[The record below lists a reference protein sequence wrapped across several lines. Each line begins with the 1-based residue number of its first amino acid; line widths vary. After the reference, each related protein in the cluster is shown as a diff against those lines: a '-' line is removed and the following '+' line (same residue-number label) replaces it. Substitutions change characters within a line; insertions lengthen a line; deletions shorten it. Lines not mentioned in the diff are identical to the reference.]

1 MIAYNHTSLDNLL
14 INEEVKAALQNDLL
28 SKEEA
33 GGIETKYPVNL
44 YSPNLFI
51 RIGLFLLTGV
61 ISLMGYGIFCLMI
74 LSSSDKGF
82 GIMTIIY
89 GLLTYGGLE
98 FIIHDKKHFRS
109 GIDDALMLFSLA
121 FIIAGVNILADPV
134 SSNLGQSI
142 LVFIPA
148 FYFLLRFG
156 NVLMAGVTFLSF
168 LGIVFFG
175 FIQLG
180 DAAKYVMP
188 FLLMSLSLV
197 IYLSMRKGK
206 KSSALRHYKP
216 CFTFIEILALII
228 LYTAGNYF
236 VVREVSNSMFD
247 LQLKEGESIPGGWLF
262 WVITVF
268 LPFVYILRGLQK
280 RDVILLRTGLILI
293 AAIVFTVR
301 YYHHV
306 APLEIAMSIGGTI
319 MIVLAYFITK
329 YLTPPKHGFTHAE
342 PNDPKLKGLLN
353 LESLIVTETFN
364 QATPVEPEK
373 GFDFGGGSAGGAGST
388 DRW

>member
-1 MIAYNHTSLDNLL
+1 MIAYNHTSLDNLI
-14 INEEVKAALQNDLL
+14 INEEVKTALQNDLI
-28 SKEEA
+28 SKEEVA
-33 GGIETKYPVNL
+33 GIQTKYPVNL

-61 ISLMGYGIFCLMI
+61 ISLMGYGIFCLM
-74 LSSSDKGF
+74 LLNSREVGY

-89 GLLTYGGLE
+89 GLLNYAGLE
-98 FIIHDKKHFRS
+98 FIIREKKHYRS
-109 GIDDALMLFSLA
+109 GIDDALMIFSLG
-121 FIIAGVNILADPV
+121 FIIAGVNIIADPV
-134 SSNLGQSI
+134 SSYLGQSI

-156 NVLMAGVTFLSF
+156 NVLMAGITFLSF
-168 LGIVFFG
+168 LSIVFFG
-175 FIQLG
+175 FMKLG
-180 DAAKYVMP
+180 EAAKYVMP
-188 FLLMSLSLV
+188 FLLMALSLF
-197 IYLSMRKGK
+197 IYLSVRKSK
-206 KSSALRHYKP
+206 KSLRLRHYKP
-216 CFTFIEILALII
+216 CLTFIEILALII
-228 LYTAGNYF
+228 LYVAGNYF

-262 WVITVF
+262 WLITVL
-268 LPFVYILRGLQK
+268 LPLVYILKGLQK
-280 RDVILLRTGLILI
+280 RDVILLRTGLIMI

-306 APLEIAMSIGGTI
+306 APLEIAMSIGGTF
-319 MIVLAYFITK
+319 MILLAYFITK

>member
-14 INEEVKAALQNDLL
+14 INEEVNAALQDDLI

-33 GGIETKYPVNL
+33 AGIETKYPVNL

-51 RIGLFLLTGV
+51 RIGMFLLTAV
-61 ISLMGYGIFCLMI
+61 ISLMGFGLFCLMM
-74 LSSSDKGF
+74 LNSSESGF

-89 GLLTYGGLE
+89 GLLNYAGLE
-98 FIIHDKKHFRS
+98 FIIHEKKHFRS
-109 GIDDALMLFSLA
+109 GIDDALMIFSLG
-121 FIIAGVNILADPV
+121 FIITGVNLLADPV
-134 SSNLGQSI
+134 SSYLAQSL

-156 NVLMAGVTFLSF
+156 NVLMAGVAFLSF

-175 FIQLG
+175 FMRLG
-180 DAAKYVMP
+180 DAAKYIMP
-188 FLLMSLSLV
+188 FLLMALSFF
-197 IYLSMRKGK
+197 IYLSIRKGK
-206 KSSALRHYKP
+206 KTNRLRHYKA
-216 CFTFIEILALII
+216 CLTFIEILALTF

-247 LQLKEGESIPGGWLF
+247 LQLKEGESIPGGWIF
-262 WVITVF
+262 WIITIF
-268 LPFVYILRGLQK
+268 LPLVYILRGLQK
-280 RDVILLRTGLILI
+280 RDVILLRTGLIMI

-306 APLEIAMSIGGTI
+306 APLEVAMSIGGTI
-319 MIVLAYFITK
+319 MILLAYFVTK